1 MATYDPYEEKI
12 IGLREQKQFAQK
24 LREQAGQTPQGQMV
38 SGWYVAPS
46 WTQHAANLLR
56 GYTAGQQE
64 REAEQG
70 IKDVMGERTAQRE
83 QLLGQMPRSQTS
95 ENRTEFD
102 AMGPQM
108 SQTVQPKTEDYLAWA
123 GKMSSVDP
131 AMAQM
136 GMQYANLAEG
146 REQRKS
152 ELATRIAESR
162 ASAQEK
168 REFQEAEAQRNR
180 EWRSQESEAGRKQQE
195 SMMRLAQALRPAP
208 QPQAPVAV
216 MGPNNEPMFVSPA
229 QAVGMRPAKG
239 AEEKPLTE
247 FQGKST
253 TFGTRTAQ
261 SHNILNQLEDKVNP
275 LSVSASQAGG
285 ALTNWALAPETQ
297 RVAQAQRDF
306 VNAVL
311 RQESGA
317 SISSAEFENAKKQ
330 YFPQPGDS
338 EDTKIQKRLNREI
351 VIKGFARQ
359 AGPGSRDIFEVYS
372 AGPPEIGAPKTPP
385 QNQPPA
391 LPAADAIAAE
401 IARRQ
406 GRQ

>member
-1 MATYDPYEEKI
+1 MANPYDPYEQQI
-12 IGLREQKQFAQK
+12 IGFEQKKRFAEK
-24 LREQAGQTPQGQMV
+24 LREQALTPQQGQMV
-38 SGWYVAPS
+38 SGWYVSPGIAGALV
-46 WTQHAANLLR
+46 QGLKGYMANKK
-56 GYTAGQQE
+56 E

-95 ENRTEFD
+95 ENRTDFE

-136 GMQYANLAEG
+136 GMQYANLSEG

-152 ELATRIAESR
+152 ELATRIAENR

-168 REFQEAEAQRNR
+168 REFQEAEAKRNR
-180 EWRSQESEAGRKQQE
+180 EWRSQESEAGRRQQE
-195 SMMRLAQALRPAP
+195 SMARLAQALRPAP
-208 QPQAPVAV
+208 QPHTPVSV
-216 MGPNNEPMFVSPA
+216 IGPDGKPVYVSPG
-229 QAVGMRPAKG
+229 QAVGMTPAN
-239 AEEKPLTE
+239 ADKPLNE
-247 FQGKST
+247 FQGKSL
-253 TFGTRTAQ
+253 TFGTRAADA
-261 SHNILNQLEDKVNP
+261 HNILNALESTNP
-275 LSVSASQAGG
+275 NAIFAANKTGTVGEYFASPEVKR
-285 ALTNWALAPETQ
+285 AL
-297 RVAQAQRDF
+297 QAQRNF

-317 SISSAEFENAKKQ
+317 AIGKDEFDNARKQ
-330 YFPQPGDS
+330 YFPQPGDDQS
-338 EDTKIQKRLNREI
+338 TIDQKKATRERVIQ
-351 VIKGFARQ
+351 GFAKQ
-359 AGPGSRDIFEVYS
+359 AGPGGQDVLSIYN
-372 AGPPEIGAPKTPP
+372 APPALSPPK
-385 QNQPPA
+385 NQPPA